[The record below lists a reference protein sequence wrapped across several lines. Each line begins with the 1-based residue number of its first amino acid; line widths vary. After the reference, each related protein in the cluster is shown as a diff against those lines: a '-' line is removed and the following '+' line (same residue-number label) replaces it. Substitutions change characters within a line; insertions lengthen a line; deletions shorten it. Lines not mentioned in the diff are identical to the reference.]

1 MEIISVNAFLDMA
14 KRAVAERFNEG
25 AATYPYATKIS
36 EDNVILVW
44 YSKTLQNHK
53 AFLITSNVEDWSYY
67 EATYNGD
74 EGVLYLDTYMKLDNK
89 VIREER
95 G

>member
-14 KRAVAERFNEG
+14 KRAVAERFNE
-25 AATYPYATKIS
+25 AASTYPYATKIS

-53 AFLITSNVEDWSYY
+53 ALLITDNWGDGLYY

-74 EGVLYLDTYMKLDNK
+74 YRVLYLDTYTKLDNK
-89 VIREER
+89 VIRAEE
-95 G
+95 